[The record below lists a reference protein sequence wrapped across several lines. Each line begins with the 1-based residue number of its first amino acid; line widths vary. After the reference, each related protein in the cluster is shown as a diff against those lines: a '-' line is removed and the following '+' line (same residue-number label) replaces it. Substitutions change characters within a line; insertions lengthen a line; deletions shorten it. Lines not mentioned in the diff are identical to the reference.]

1 MNGHPVVE
9 VKQFKGMNITG
20 NTLTINVFRDR
31 LALWLPFEMQD
42 DSEEEE
48 EEGKRGQM
56 IFVEE
61 RPR

>member
-20 NTLTINVFRDR
+20 NTLSINLFRDR
-31 LALWLPFEMQD
+31 LALWLALEIEE
-42 DSEEEE
+42 DSEE